1 MSFRDGLMRRRGPGL
16 WEAVGSVRCLLAEYV
31 PDSGQ
36 EHTADG
42 DNGFFVPPPCFD
54 AKVAYPK
61 FRVLLGFDERVS
73 DLHKEWFK
81 ICTGVRDSS
90 GLDFSSALVI
100 SWAAARPGAEV
111 LCGGEDGHIDANFR
125 DNGNHGHYVPI
136 QTGDGLKQLQCLW
149 KRFDELKNFFFH
161 TVFVAFQFVNMVETF
176 PELNG
181 LFRGDCT
188 VYSGLNFPDRCFAT
202 TIHKRSNIKFLSGMG
217 KNILRNR
224 PGRFTENVGKDVIK
238 FQIGDSKTV
247 LSAIFLPCRHTDEFT
262 SISNQI
268 TEMTDWSRRN
278 KAGLDHV
285 AHEQVA
291 YPGRVL
297 AVCLISLLRFGVFG
311 MGKDNT
317 ASLFKDVENRY
328 PVFAC
333 GFHTNLGA
341 TVLGKPVRQ
350 FSQSVGKG
358 RKPGFMVLSTGVVVR
373 DPNTSVDPSFVDIK
387 SGTVVTNNF
396 EQGIPP
402 VESFAGSAGTG
413 RQAKSRRLQR
423 DKFPGYFF
431 TPFVDALTDDRH
443 HI

>member
-1 MSFRDGLMRRRGPGL
+1 
-16 WEAVGSVRCLLAEYV
+16 
-31 PDSGQ
+31 
-36 EHTADG
+36 
-42 DNGFFVPPPCFD
+42 
-54 AKVAYPK
+54 
-61 FRVLLGFDERVS
+61 
-73 DLHKEWFK
+73 
-81 ICTGVRDSS
+81 
-90 GLDFSSALVI
+90 
-100 SWAAARPGAEV
+100 
-111 LCGGEDGHIDANFR
+111 
-125 DNGNHGHYVPI
+125 
-136 QTGDGLKQLQCLW
+136 
-149 KRFDELKNFFFH
+149 
-161 TVFVAFQFVNMVETF
+161 
-176 PELNG
+176 
-181 LFRGDCT
+181 
-188 VYSGLNFPDRCFAT
+188 
-202 TIHKRSNIKFLSGMG
+202 
-217 KNILRNR
+217 
-224 PGRFTENVGKDVIK
+224 
-238 FQIGDSKTV
+238 
-247 LSAIFLPCRHTDEFT
+247 
-262 SISNQI
+262 
-268 TEMTDWSRRN
+268 MTDWSRRN
-278 KAGLDHV
+278 KAGLDHA
-285 AHEQVA
+285 AHKQVA
-291 YPGRVL
+291 DPGRVL

-341 TVLGKPVRQ
+341 AVLGKPVGQ
-350 FSQSVGKG
+350 FSQSVRKG